1 MTAQE
6 FEASAAEGK
15 KSLSLISDMVTEFAN
30 AQNNSYE
37 TFTKYKFGKTLYP
50 DFNGRPAQPMKQ
62 NAFNALFKSEL
73 IRVSLS

>member
-6 FEASAAEGK
+6 FETSAAEGK

-37 TFTKYKFGKTLYP
+37 IFTKYKFGKTLFP
-50 DFNGRPAQPMKQ
+50 GFDGRPHQPMKQ

-73 IRVSLS
+73 IRVSK